1 MSVAYVMINT
11 VPDKMEAVLKEIR
24 DIEGVEEAYMV
35 YGVYDIIAEVKV
47 GNVTELKD
55 TILKIRILK
64 HILSTLTLR
73 VVS

>member
-1 MSVAYVMINT
+1 MSVAYVLINT
-11 VPDKMEAVLKEIR
+11 VPDKMEVVLKEIR
-24 DIEGVEEAYMV
+24 EIEGVEEAYMV

-73 VVS
+73 VVN

>member
-24 DIEGVEEAYMV
+24 EIEGVEEAYMV